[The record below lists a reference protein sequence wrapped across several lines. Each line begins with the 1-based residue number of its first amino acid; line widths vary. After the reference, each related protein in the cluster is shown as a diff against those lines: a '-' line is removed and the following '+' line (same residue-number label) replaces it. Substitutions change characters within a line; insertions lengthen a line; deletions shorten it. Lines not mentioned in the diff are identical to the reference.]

1 MTHCLSI
8 DENTGQVITGWPVV
22 KQSIGRIFRTKAGSR
37 ILQRHFGS
45 RLPDFIDQPYS
56 ESWIGYIYAAMAEAL
71 VRFEPRFVLE
81 RLELVD
87 SSKPSEGILWVKIT
101 GIFIP
106 NGAADDMDIRF
117 QNAAKITDEI
127 GLWLNGAGHASSM
140 TAE

>member
-8 DENTGQVITGWPVV
+8 DENTGQVIIGWPVV

-45 RLPDFIDQPYS
+45 RLPDFIDQPYT

-71 VRFEPRFVLE
+71 VSFEPRFVLE
-81 RLELVD
+81 RLEVID
-87 SSKPSEGILWVKIT
+87 ASEPEKGILCVKIA
-101 GIFIP
+101 GVFIP

-117 QNAAKITDEI
+117 QNAVQITDEV
-127 GLWLNGAGHASSM
+127 GLTL
-140 TAE
+140 